1 MYVQDPLIGFYLKLS
16 CGSCETCN
24 AAPGSARSVSCS
36 ITAPLWK
43 FIWSLNKPQSFPAQ
57 RNTCG
62 IIYNLPCTDD
72 YLLYIIFIIWT
83 HYIYCL
89 YVILLYYT
97 PNINNMIPNIYIYIH
112 YLYLYGS
119 VLFSIALIVRR
130 LCPVI
135 VCLLVLNYSSFYHL
149 WSLIKSILCI
159 SHFIV
164 ICFPNKKKH

>member
-1 MYVQDPLIGFYLKLS
+1 MEAVKLVMQHQGVHVQCPAALQHPSESLS
-16 CGSCETCN
+16 EALTNLSH
-24 AAPGSARSVSCS
+24 
-36 ITAPLWK
+36 
-43 FIWSLNKPQSFPAQ
+43 SLHRGIHVVLYIICHAQ
-57 RNTCG
+57 MTICC
-62 IIYNLPCTDD
+62 IS
-72 YLLYIIFIIWT
+72 YLLYELIIYIVYMSYCCIIHQIQIIW
-83 HYIYCL
+83 YL
-89 YVILLYYT
+89 
-97 PNINNMIPNIYIYIH
+97 IYIYIH

-159 SHFIV
+159 SQFIV